1 MRLLLTGAL
10 SMLLTLSVAA
20 QSMLTIS
27 GTVLDESNEPVIG
40 VGVVVK
46 GTTKGVITN
55 EAGSYTIEAPSNGTL
70 RFSFVGMTDVEEP
83 INGRGQINVQLGTAA
98 NNLNEVVVI
107 GYGAVRKRDL
117 TGSVSSVRG
126 KDLAAIPVAS
136 AAEAITG
143 RMAGVQ
149 VTTTDGAP
157 DAEIK
162 IRIRGGGSIT
172 SDNSPLYIVDGFP
185 VASFSHIPVGDI
197 EDITV
202 LKDASSTAIY
212 GAQGANGVILITT
225 RGARAGKTQVSY
237 NGFMQ
242 SKSLSKRME
251 VLDPYEY
258 VKLQYEWAALGGAS
272 DLVSFR
278 ERFGQY
284 EDMDLYKYQKGT
296 DWQDDMFG
304 NDVLSQQHNISVSG
318 GTDRTKLLLSG
329 TYNMDGGLMPY
340 SDYSRIN
347 LNARLNHE
355 IAKNLMFSFNA
366 RTTDTR
372 INGEGSSGGTN
383 KVRTFDAVSR
393 GPVTGLQG
401 MGEVDPDLMSEED
414 LEQWQR
420 ENMSYATRLFQNWR
434 QRDERLFAY
443 DASLDWKIIEGLT
456 YRVEGGYTYGFN
468 DNKRYRGETTTEA
481 AENGGLPLVT
491 WEKQNT
497 NRWRVLN
504 MLTYEFTIADNHKFN
519 IMAGQEATSSGSNR
533 NSMTVTRF
541 SKDLSPE
548 KIFANIGLGSAEGGS
563 RSSSVSEP
571 NNMASFFGRVGY
583 NFNDRYL
590 LTATLRADG
599 SSRFAPGKQWGY
611 FPSAAVAWRVV
622 EESFMESTKSWLSDL
637 KLRASYGEAG
647 NNRIDAREFAL
658 SYGISTSGNYSLG
671 DISTPYYAS
680 GNKLANPDIK
690 WESMVT
696 RNFGLDF
703 GIFNQRVWGNVEYY
717 WNSSKDLLL
726 DIRVSAPGYNT
737 MRQNIGQTTNKGV
750 EITLNGSVVRNNNF
764 SLDANFNIGFN
775 KSNVDALDS
784 DDNFFSF
791 QTGWASTDL
800 RGLNEY
806 EVRVGQPMG
815 IIYGW
820 VTDGYYTT
828 SDFESYDAERGRYI
842 LKSGVPTSSLANG
855 RVAGVTPRPGA
866 IKFKDVSGP
875 NGVPDGVV
883 DDHDRVQ
890 IGNANPKFQGGF
902 GFNGR
907 FLKDFDFVVNFAFVY
922 GNEIYNANK
931 AIMTQQ
937 YRTNWPNMLDIM
949 GSDSRYT
956 YLADDGTIVTDL
968 ATLAAMNEGAN
979 AKEYWSP
986 FSFGNSNAAVHSWL
1000 IEDGSFL
1007 RLQNVTLGY
1016 TLPNSLSS
1024 KAKIERLRLYCTL
1037 NNLYVWTK
1045 YSGYDPEVSS
1055 PGRGSTSTQMI
1066 PGLDYS
1072 GYPKSFSWTLG
1083 LNVTF

>member
-1 MRLLLTGAL
+1 
-10 SMLLTLSVAA
+10 MLLVFSAAA
-20 QSMLTIS
+20 QGTLTVS
-27 GTVLDESNEPVIG
+27 GTVLDESNEPVTG
-40 VGVVVK
+40 VSVVVK
-46 GTTKGVITN
+46 GTTKGVVTN
-55 EAGSYTIEAPSNGTL
+55 ESGGYTIEAPANGVL
-70 RFSFVGMTDVEEP
+70 RFSFVGMADKEESV
-83 INGRGQINVQLGTAA
+83 NGRGRIDVQMGVSA

-126 KDLAAIPVAS
+126 KDLAAIPVSS

-157 DAEIK
+157 DAEIM
-162 IRIRGGGSIT
+162 IRVRGGGSIT

-225 RGARAGKTQVSY
+225 KGARAGKTQVTY
-237 NGFMQ
+237 NGFWQ
-242 SKSLSKRME
+242 TKSLSKRME

-272 DLVSFR
+272 DLNSFR
-278 ERFGQY
+278 EKFGQF

-296 DWQDDMFG
+296 DWQGDMFG
-304 NDVLSQQHNISVSG
+304 NDVLSQQHNVSVSG
-318 GTDRTKLLLSG
+318 GTDKTRLLVSG

-347 LNARLNHE
+347 FNARLNHE
-355 IAKNLMFSFNA
+355 IAENLLFSFNT

-383 KVRTFDAVSR
+383 KVRTFDGVSR
-393 GPVTGLQG
+393 GPVVGLQG
-401 MGEVDPDLMSEED
+401 LVDVNELSNIMSEED

-420 ENMSYATRLFQNWR
+420 DNMSYAKRLFQNWR

-456 YRVEGGYTYGFN
+456 YRIEGGYTYGFN
-468 DNKRYRGETTTEA
+468 ENKRYRGETTTEA

-504 MLTYEFTIADNHKFN
+504 MLTYEFTLADVHKVN
-519 IMAGQEATSSGSNR
+519 IMAGQEATSSGNNR

-548 KIFANIGLGSAEGGS
+548 KIFANIGLGSGEGGS
-563 RSSSVSEP
+563 RSSSVAEP
-571 NNMASFFGRVGY
+571 NNMASFFGRLGY
-583 NFNDRYL
+583 SFNERYL
-590 LTATLRADG
+590 ATFTLRADG
-599 SSRFAPGKQWGY
+599 SSRFAPGHQWGY
-611 FPSAAVAWRVV
+611 FPSAALAWRIV
-622 EESFMESTKSWLSDL
+622 EESFMEGTKSWLSDL
-637 KLRASYGEAG
+637 KLRGSYGEAG

-658 SYGISTSGNYSLG
+658 IYGISTSGNYSLN
-671 DISTPYYAS
+671 DVQTPHYS
-680 GNKLANPDIK
+680 GGNRLANPDIK

-703 GIFNQRVWGNVEYY
+703 GLLNQRVWGTVEYY
-717 WNSSKDLLL
+717 HNSSKDLLL
-726 DIRVSAPGYNT
+726 DLRVTAPGYTT
-737 MRQNIGQTTNKGV
+737 MRQNMGQTTNKGV
-750 EITLNGSVVRNNNF
+750 EITLNGGVVRNSNF
-764 SLDANFNIGFN
+764 SIDANFNISFN

-784 DDNFFSF
+784 DDNYFSF
-791 QTGWASTDL
+791 STGWASTDL

-806 EVRVGQPMG
+806 EVRVGQPLG

-820 VTDGYYTT
+820 ETDGYYTT
-828 SDFESYDAERGRYI
+828 SDFERYDTEAGRYI
-842 LKSGVPTSSLANG
+842 LKDGVPTSSLANG
-855 RVAGVTPRPGA
+855 RVGGTSPRPGA
-866 IKFKDVSGP
+866 IKFKDIDG
-875 NGVPDGVV
+875 DGVV
-883 DDHDRVQ
+883 DDNDRVK
-890 IGNANPKFQGGF
+890 IGDANPKFQGGF

-907 FLKDFDFVVNFAFVY
+907 VYKDFDFVVNFAFVY
-922 GNEIYNANK
+922 GNDIYNANK

-937 YRTNWPNMLDIM
+937 YRTNWPNMLSSM
-949 GSDSRYT
+949 SSDNRYT

-968 ATLAAMNEGAN
+968 ETLAAMNEGAN
-979 AKEYWSP
+979 AKELWSP

-1016 TLPNSLSS
+1016 TLPNKLSS
-1024 KAKIERLRLYCTL
+1024 RAKIERLRLYCTL

-1045 YSGYDPEVSS
+1045 YSGFDPEVSS
-1055 PGRGSTSTQMI
+1055 PGRNDTQKQLI